1 MKSFFLHAEV
11 EDDREMLASVLS
23 RHFENGQFNHFS
35 ITYIEEKDFIKIDI
49 SDNVT
54 FEMIKSFILE
64 VPYGHRMMQTLATD
78 ISEADYNWR
87 EIYFSSN

>member
-23 RHFENGQFNHFS
+23 RYLENGQFNHFS
-35 ITYIEEKDFIKIDI
+35 ITYIPEKDFTKIII

-54 FEMIKSFILE
+54 FEMMKRFISE
-64 VPYGHRMMQTLATD
+64 VPDGHRMIQTLATNID
-78 ISEADYNWR
+78 EADYNWR
-87 EIYFSSN
+87 DIYFSSN